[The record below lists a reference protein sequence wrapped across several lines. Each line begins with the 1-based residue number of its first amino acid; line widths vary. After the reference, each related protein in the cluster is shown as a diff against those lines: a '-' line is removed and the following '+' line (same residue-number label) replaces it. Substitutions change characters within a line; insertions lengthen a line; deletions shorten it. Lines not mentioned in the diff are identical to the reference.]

1 VPFAECL
8 GRSATVNRDR
18 LADGR
23 FVTLSGLSPPAA
35 IGQAKVAE
43 AAHVGAG
50 ASITITIPG
59 LRAELEPELAA
70 PAARM
75 ARAKS

>member
-1 VPFAECL
+1 M
-8 GRSATVNRDR
+8 
-18 LADGR
+18 
-23 FVTLSGLSPPAA
+23 TLSGLSPPAA

-43 AAHVGAG
+43 AAHGGAS

-59 LRAELEPELAA
+59 PRAELEPELAA